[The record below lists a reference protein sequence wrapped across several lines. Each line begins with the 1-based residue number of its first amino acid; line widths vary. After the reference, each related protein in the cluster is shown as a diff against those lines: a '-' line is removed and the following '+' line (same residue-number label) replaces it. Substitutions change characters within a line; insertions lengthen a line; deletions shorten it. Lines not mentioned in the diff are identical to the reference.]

1 MSGHS
6 KWANIK
12 HRKGAQDARRAKV
25 FTRIGKEITIAA
37 RSGGDPK
44 ANSTLRTALANARA
58 NNMPNDKIERAIK
71 RGTGELVEA
80 ALEEITYEGYGQGG
94 VAILVQCVT
103 DNINRT
109 AAEVRHAFSKYGGKM
124 GTSGSVG
131 YLFETKGVVT
141 ISEAIVS
148 EERVIEI
155 VIDAGAED
163 VSTED
168 GLITVTTPMSG
179 FGAVM
184 AALEK
189 AQIATQ
195 SAELMPVPTTSVSV
209 TGSDAAG
216 VLKLVMI
223 LDELDDT
230 SRVSANFDI
239 DADELVQLQESL

>member
-1 MSGHS
+1 VAGHS

-25 FTRIGKEITIAA
+25 FTRIGKDITIAA
-37 RSGGDPK
+37 RSGGDPTS
-44 ANSTLRTALANARA
+44 NPTLRTAIANARA

-71 RGTGELVEA
+71 RGTGELIEA

-103 DNINRT
+103 DNLNRT

-124 GTSGSVG
+124 GTSGSVS

-141 ISEAIVS
+141 VAESVAS
-148 EERVIEI
+148 EERVLEI

-163 VSTED
+163 VMSED
-168 GLITVTTPMSG
+168 GLITVTTPLPA

-189 AQIATQ
+189 SKIPTQ
-195 SAELMPVPTTSVSV
+195 SAEIMPVPTTSVSV
-209 TGSDAAG
+209 TGADAAG
-216 VLKLVMI
+216 VLKLVMM

-239 DADELVQLQESL
+239 DADELVQIQESL